1 MSLQLYNTLTRQK
14 EEFKPLGEKVGL
26 YTCGPTVYNYAHIG
40 NLRTYIFE
48 DVLKRVLQYNGYKV
62 EHVMNIT
69 DVGHLT
75 SDADEGEDKIEIG
88 ARREKK
94 TAWEI
99 AEFYTDAFKKDI
111 AKLNILPPDIWCKA
125 TDHIK
130 EQIELIGILEKK
142 GFTYQTDDGI
152 YFDTAKFKNYGQL
165 AKLDI
170 EGLQAGARIEMVKD
184 KRNPTD
190 FALWKFSPSTR
201 PPRLRESAA
210 GVADSGEKRQMEWD
224 SPWGTGFPG
233 WHIECSAMARKY
245 LDDTIDIHC
254 GAVDHLNVHH
264 TNEIA
269 QSEAATG
276 KKFVNYW
283 IHGEHLLVDN
293 GKMSKSK
300 GNFATLQTVI
310 DKGFSPLAFRYLV
323 LTSHY
328 RSKLNFT
335 WESLRAAMAA
345 YSKLVIQVWNIREAG
360 EPNKSYLDKFKAAIN
375 DDLNTPQ
382 AIGIMWDLL
391 KSDLT
396 DSVKKATVLEFN
408 KVFGLN
414 LDMKFDR
421 TEIPAEV
428 NKLIMERG
436 KARAEKNWDK
446 ADKLRNEIEKAGFIV
461 DDTPEGQKVKKA
473 S

>member
-1 MSLQLYNTLTRQK
+1 MPFQLYNTLTRQK
-14 EEFKPLGEKVGL
+14 EDFKPLADNQVGL
-26 YTCGPTVYNYAHIG
+26 YTCGPTVYDYAHIG
-40 NLRTYIFE
+40 NLRTYVFE
-48 DVLKRVLQYNGYKV
+48 DVLKRVLLYDDYKV
-62 EHVMNIT
+62 KHVMNIT
-69 DVGHLT
+69 DVGHLV
-75 SDADEGEDKIEIG
+75 SDADEGEDKMEIG

-99 AEFYTDAFKKDI
+99 AEFYTEAFQKDI
-111 AKLNILPPDIWCKA
+111 AELNILPPDIWCKA

-130 EQIELIGILEKK
+130 EQIELIGTLEKK

-152 YFDTAKFKNYGQL
+152 YFDTAKFKDYGQL

-170 EGLQAGARIEMVKD
+170 EGLQAGARIEMVKG
-184 KRNPTD
+184 KRNSTD
-190 FALWKFSPSTR
+190 FALWKFSPST
-201 PPRLRESAA
+201 S
-210 GVADSGEKRQMEWD
+210 SGKKRQMEWN

-233 WHIECSAMARKY
+233 WHIECSAMAMKY
-245 LDDTIDIHC
+245 LGEQIDIHC

-283 IHGEHLLVDN
+283 IHGEHLLVDG

-300 GNFATLQTVI
+300 GNYATLQTVI
-310 DKGFSPLAFRYLV
+310 GEGFNPFAFRYLV

-335 WESLRAAMAA
+335 WESLQAAQNALT
-345 YSKLVIQVWNIREAG
+345 KLYKQVAELDDARKLDQEY
-360 EPNKSYLDKFKAAIN
+360 KDKFEAALN

-382 AIGIMWDLL
+382 AVSIVWDLL
-391 KSDLT
+391 KSDLPAGA
-396 DSVKKATVLEFN
+396 KKATLLDFD
-408 KVFGLN
+408 KILGLG
-414 LDMKFDR
+414 LDKKQQLV
-421 TEIPAEV
+421 EIPEKIE
-428 NKLIMERG
+428 KLLTERE
-436 KARAEKNWDK
+436 KARSDKNWDK
-446 ADKLRNEIEKAGFIV
+446 ADELRNEIEKAGFIV
-461 DDTPEGQKVKKA
+461 DDTPEGQRIKQA